1 MAAKRVDAI
10 VIGAGPAGASAAR
23 TLVAGGMETLLVEK
37 KKLPRPKMCSGL
49 LGHWTTN
56 FVHRK
61 FGVIPQTAYVEPPFL
76 KGVAL
81 NFPSSTEPVLIPG
94 KSPIPYVWRDRF
106 DHFLAKASG
115 ATIKD
120 GLRME
125 GIETEGEGYRVLCTR
140 ARKDGG
146 STKVVLRSKY
156 VVAADSSNSRAV
168 RLMLPEAVRGLPWAT
183 GIQMHVQGG
192 IRIDPDYFHAFFHR
206 DVGVYAW
213 ANVKDGRILVGVAG
227 IGKNKAVQYLGT
239 FLALLKGVYGLKIE
253 ETLRKE
259 GMAGLM
265 MAPLGRFALGR
276 DNFLAAGDAAGFMH
290 NGGEGI
296 SCALT
301 TGDLAAQAVLSA
313 KRTGSK
319 AIDIYRRIVRGE
331 IDLCLDQTN
340 LVRMFGKL
348 PLPLDLRAFWRDRSL
363 RDIPLILRDL
373 KAFGAQDNGMKET
386 GFGDIA
392 RRNMIHR
399 LLRGRYPDFS

>member
-1 MAAKRVDAI
+1 MAAKKVDAI

-56 FVHRK
+56 FVHRR
-61 FGVIPQTAYVEPPFL
+61 FGVIPEEVYVEPPFL
-76 KGVAL
+76 KGAAL
-81 NFPSSTEPVLIPG
+81 NFPSLPEPVFIPAE
-94 KSPIPYVWRDRF
+94 SPIPYVWRSRF
-106 DHFLAKASG
+106 DHFLARASG
-115 ATIKD
+115 ASIKD
-120 GLRME
+120 GLRMVA
-125 GIETEGEGYRVLCTR
+125 IEPEGEGYRVHCTR
-140 ARKDGG
+140 TRKDGRI
-146 STKVVLRSKY
+146 TRIVLRSRY
-156 VVAADSSNSRAV
+156 LVAADSSNSRAV

-183 GIQMHVQGG
+183 GIQLHYQGR

-227 IGKNKAVQYLGT
+227 IGKSKASQYLRN

-253 ETLRKE
+253 ETLKRE
-259 GMAGLM
+259 GMVGFM

-301 TGDLAAQAVLSA
+301 TGDLAGEAVLGA
-313 KRTGSK
+313 ERTGSK
-319 AIDIYRRIVRGE
+319 AIDIYRRIVKE
-331 IDLCLDQTN
+331 EMDLCLDQTN
-340 LVRMFGKL
+340 LFRMFRKL
-348 PLPLDLRAFWRDRSL
+348 PLPLDLRAFWRDHSL
-363 RDIPLILRDL
+363 RDMRLMFRDL

-386 GFGDIA
+386 GFGEIA

-399 LLRGRYPDFS
+399 FLRGRYPDSS